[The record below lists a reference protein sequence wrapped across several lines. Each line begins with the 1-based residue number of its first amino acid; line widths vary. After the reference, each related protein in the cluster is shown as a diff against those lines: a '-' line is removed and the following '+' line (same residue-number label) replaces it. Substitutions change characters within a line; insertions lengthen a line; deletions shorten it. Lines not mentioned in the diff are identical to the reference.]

1 MSELENELNGPGAES
16 GAGGGPEPEQG
27 GAGGEWTGP
36 SREEWAALQEQNRR
50 LQDSVEGLTSVFAE
64 APAQRQPQQ
73 KEDFDLSQLDMSDPY
88 AVAWLADQIAQE
100 RMNSVAPY
108 VRNAAQDQGSRQMQ
122 ELLKTHEQELAKD
135 FPGGFDHKLAERAA
149 FAFFDETG
157 DAEGSVAAAA
167 KYAAEVRREE
177 RNAAIEEYKKQNSK
191 GRAFTDFGAEG
202 SAGVK
207 APTPL
212 KTYDEVLDKWA
223 SQSEV

>member
-1 MSELENELNGPGAES
+1 MSELENELNGPGGEGAAGGAPETEG
-16 GAGGGPEPEQG
+16 GAGGG
-27 GAGGEWTGP
+27 WSGP
-36 SREEWAALQEQNRR
+36 SQEEWKALQEQNQR
-50 LQDSVEGLTSVFAE
+50 LQDSLEGLTSVFAE
-64 APAQRQPQQ
+64 APTQRQPQ
-73 KEDFDLSQLDMSDPY
+73 KEEFDLSQLDMSDPY

-122 ELLKTHEQELAKD
+122 ELLKTHETELAKD

-167 KYAAEVRREE
+167 KYAAEVRQQE
-177 RNAAIEEYKKQNSK
+177 RNAAIEEYKSKNSK
-191 GRAFTDFGAEG
+191 GRAFTDFSAEG

-207 APTPL
+207 ASEPF
-212 KTYDEVLDKWA
+212 KSYDDVLEKYA
-223 SQSEV
+223 SQTDL